1 MARVMRNGGRSE
13 SGNEGGGKARIVE
26 RQVEDPDGVMRR
38 VQVNLAESPLGWLQ
52 ARGLV
57 TQRQYEAGEVLRRD
71 WERAGMGARVTMC
84 WDAGVMASRGSR
96 GAPVPVEPGVAGMAA
111 RDRLRGA
118 LDAAGP
124 GLRDVLWRVI
134 CACEGLAAAETALGW
149 PARAGKLVLGFGLD
163 RVADYYRIG

>member
-1 MARVMRNGGRSE
+1 MAGKTIGNRSVE
-13 SGNEGGGKARIVE
+13 KARSAPRMVE
-26 RQVEDPDGVMRR
+26 RVIEDADGIARR

-57 TQRQYEAGEVLRRD
+57 SRRQYDAGERLRCD

-84 WDAGVMASRGSR
+84 WDMGAAAARGSR
-96 GAPVPVEPGVAGMAA
+96 GAPVPVEPGVAGIAA
-111 RDRLRGA
+111 RDRLNGA

-124 GLRDVLWRVI
+124 GLKDVLWRVV
-134 CACEGLAAAETALGW
+134 CACEGLASAETALGW

-163 RVADYYRIG
+163 RVADYYRIR